1 MRRIKRYA
9 LVSIVVLLSWSV
21 AQVNLTFW
29 SWRTEDVDA
38 YRQFIAAFEASNPGI
53 TVQFIPYRNVEYNT
67 IIATALQGGRGPD
80 IIHLRSYGGMEP
92 LANAGYLMPLDDK
105 VEALAGFDPD
115 ILRGATN
122 RADGRIYGVPFALQT
137 LQVLY
142 NTRIF
147 GELGLEE
154 PTTWDEFIALN
165 EALRAAG
172 YTPIANGTADPWTN
186 ETFFGVVAPN
196 FYGCNAFYE
205 EVTSGATDFTDP
217 RFRAGIEKM
226 LELRP
231 YLPANFTGIAYTDI
245 QAMFAFEQ
253 AAMMLGG
260 SYEFAALKNIN
271 PAIEIGVFPIP
282 PEREGDELCISS
294 YMDGSYGI
302 NAATNHPEEAL
313 AFIRF
318 LASQEFGQM
327 FADTLQQISAVP
339 GVVPTDPLLAEVT
352 ELNANHGTPYLMLTA
367 FRYGQPSGS
376 TLLQNELQAVMAGDK
391 EIDEAIAVIQRGI
404 AEWFEPFQD

>member
-1 MRRIKRYA
+1 MQSLKRYA
-9 LVSIVVLLSWSV
+9 LVSVVLLLGWSL

-38 YRQFIAAFEASNPGI
+38 YRQFIAAFEAEHPGV

-67 IIATALQGGRGPD
+67 VLATALQGGRGPD
-80 IIHLRSYGGMEP
+80 IIHLRSYGGMEQ
-92 LANAGYLMPLDDK
+92 LANAGYLRPLTDE
-105 VEALAGFDPD
+105 VPALQAFDPG
-115 ILRGATN
+115 ILLGATN
-122 RADGRIYGVPFALQT
+122 RADGEIYGVPFALQT

-147 GELGLEE
+147 SELGLEE
-154 PTTWDEFIALN
+154 PATWDEFIALN
-165 EALRAAG
+165 EALLEAG
-172 YTPIANGTADPWTN
+172 HTPIANGTADPWTN

-196 FYGCNAFYE
+196 FYGCNAFYD
-205 EVTSGATDFTDP
+205 EVTRGQTDFTDP
-217 RFRAGIEKM
+217 RFRASIEKM

-271 PAIEIGVFPIP
+271 PALELGVFPVP
-282 PEREGDELCISS
+282 PERQGDELCISS

-302 NAATNHPEEAL
+302 NATTAHPEEAL

-318 LASQEFGQM
+318 LASQAFGQM

-339 GVVPTDPLLAEVT
+339 GVAPTDPLLAEVT

-391 EIDEAIAVIQRGI
+391 EIDEAVAVIQRGV